1 MMYVTG
7 SPQFQAGF
15 SDQELYQYPMSSF
28 GVEGTEGANPSY
40 EQTLANML
48 QSRMGVNPLIS
59 VGVPVVANSISA
71 LIANNA
77 RKKLMGKLSGLR
89 RPSLPQ
95 FRFNPLLSQR
105 IAQQQQ
111 LADQPM
117 MGYQRAMDEQAGRQ
131 MERGRQ
137 IAAGLGGGAGLAYM
151 QGVSSSIGDQQRQA
165 GFTDMQMQRQN
176 RAALDQLIALRNQE
190 LQQQRSMEM
199 ADYQYGLQDYFNQ
212 RENINADLSQQ
223 RGNIAR
229 SLGQIVSDV
238 PSYIQNVAQY
248 RGYQKMMEELRK
260 KRQNQGQ

>member
-1 MMYVTG
+1 MYVTG
-7 SPQFQAGF
+7 SPQIQPGF
-15 SDQELYQYPMSSF
+15 TDEELYQYPVRL
-28 GVEGTEGANPSY
+28 GDTEAVTPSY

-59 VGVPVVANSISA
+59 VGIPVVANSISA

-151 QGVSSSIGDQQRQA
+151 QGVSSSIGDQQRQ
-165 GFTDMQMQRQN
+165 GVLTDMQMQRQN
-176 RAALDQLIALRNQE
+176 RADLDQLIALRNQE
-190 LQQQRSMEM
+190 LQQQRAMEM

-260 KRQNQGQ
+260 KQRNQG

>member
-1 MMYVTG
+1 MYVTG
-7 SPQFQAGF
+7 SPKFQGDFDDEDLKYSRPA
-15 SDQELYQYPMSSF
+15 F
-28 GVEGTEGANPSY
+28 GLGNTEEVTPTY

-59 VGVPVVANSISA
+59 VGVPVVSNAISA

-89 RPSLPQ
+89 KPSLPQ

-248 RGYQKMMEELRK
+248 RGYQKMMEELK
-260 KRQNQGQ
+260 KKQQNQGQ

>member
-1 MMYVTG
+1 MYVTG

-15 SDQELYQYPMSSF
+15 SDQELYQYPMSAL
-28 GVEGTEGANPSY
+28 GLGDTEAVTPSY

-89 RPSLPQ
+89 KPSLPQ

-151 QGVSSSIGDQQRQA
+151 QGVSSSIGDQQRQ
-165 GFTDMQMQRQN
+165 GVLTDMQMQRQN

-248 RGYQKMMEELRK
+248 RGYQKMMEELK
-260 KRQNQGQ
+260 KKQQNQRQ

>member
-1 MMYVTG
+1 MYVTG
-7 SPQFQAGF
+7 SPQFQGDFDDEDLKYSRPA
-15 SDQELYQYPMSSF
+15 F
-28 GVEGTEGANPSY
+28 GLGNTEAVTPSY

-77 RKKLMGKLSGLR
+77 RKKLMSKLSGLR

-137 IAAGLGGGAGLAYM
+137 VAAGLGGGAGLAYM
-151 QGVSSSIGDQQRQA
+151 QGVSSSIGDQQRQ
-165 GFTDMQMQRQN
+165 GVLTDMQMQRQN

-190 LQQQRSMEM
+190 LQQQRAMEM

-212 RENINADLSQQ
+212 RENLTSDLSQQ

-229 SLGQIVSDV
+229 SLGQIVSDI

-248 RGYQKMMEELRK
+248 RGYQKMMEELK
-260 KRQNQGQ
+260 KKQQNQRK

>member
-7 SPQFQAGF
+7 SPQFQGDFDDEDLIYSRPAF
-15 SDQELYQYPMSSF
+15 ELSN
-28 GVEGTEGANPSY
+28 TEEVTPSY

-48 QSRMGVNPLIS
+48 KSKMGVNPFVSI
-59 VGVPVVANSISA
+59 GVPVVANSISA

-77 RKKLMGKLSGLR
+77 RKKLMGRLSALKK
-89 RPSLPQ
+89 PSLPQ

-117 MGYQRAMDEQAGRQ
+117 MGYQRAMDEQTARQ

-137 IAAGLGGGAGLAYM
+137 VAAGLGGGAGLAYM
-151 QGVSSSIGDQQRQA
+151 QGVSSSIGDQQRQ
-165 GFTDMQMQRQN
+165 GVLTDMQMQRQN

-190 LQQQRSMEM
+190 LQQQRAMEM

-212 RENINADLSQQ
+212 RENLTSDLSQQ

-229 SLGQIVSDV
+229 SLGQIVSDI

-260 KRQNQGQ
+260 KQQNQGQ

>member
-1 MMYVTG
+1 MYVTG

-137 IAAGLGGGAGLAYM
+137 IASGLGGGAGLAYM
-151 QGVSSSIGDQQRQA
+151 QGVSSSIGDQQRQ
-165 GFTDMQMQRQN
+165 GVLTDMQMQRQN

-260 KRQNQGQ
+260 KQQNQGQ

>member
-7 SPQFQAGF
+7 SPQFQGDFDDEDLKYSRPAF
-15 SDQELYQYPMSSF
+15 ELSN
-28 GVEGTEGANPSY
+28 TEEVTPSY

-151 QGVSSSIGDQQRQA
+151 QGVSSSIGDQQRQ
-165 GFTDMQMQRQN
+165 GVLTDMQMQRQN

-260 KRQNQGQ
+260 KQQNQGQ

>member
-7 SPQFQAGF
+7 SPQIQPGF
-15 SDQELYQYPMSSF
+15 TGEELYQYPMGLGNT
-28 GVEGTEGANPSY
+28 GVSNPSY

-59 VGVPVVANSISA
+59 IGVPVVANSISA

-77 RKKLMGKLSGLR
+77 RRRLMEKLSNLQ

-151 QGVSSSIGDQQRQA
+151 QGVSSNVGNQQRQGVLA
-165 GFTDMQMQRQN
+165 DMQMQRQN
-176 RAALDQLIALRNQE
+176 RADLDQLIALRNQE
-190 LQQQRSMEM
+190 MQQQRAMEM

-223 RGNIAR
+223 RGNIAK
-229 SLGQIVSDV
+229 SLGQIVSDI

-260 KRQNQGQ
+260 KQQNQVR